1 MMAERHPDELDFLDL
16 VEGELPRVAEESVA
30 AHVRDCP
37 ACGETVRQLRAGRG
51 ALHASGVLQLSER
64 ARDGIA
70 EAIDREPRL
79 RAHRFRY
86 WEHRRLGVVLG
97 MTLVLVASVVA
108 VAQWGGGLGGN
119 DEAGGDAVSESA
131 GGGAERDDAL
141 EGGGE
146 GLVPE
151 TAAGPARVAGP
162 AREVAADLRAEGFD
176 ARVEN
181 GEVIVRLDGVRM
193 SGEPTTEE
201 ERLRELLAERPPGGV
216 VVRLA
221 P

>member
-1 MMAERHPDELDFLDL
+1 MMAERHPDELDLLDL
-16 VEGELPRVAEESVA
+16 VEGELPRVAEESIA

-37 ACGETVRQLRAGRG
+37 ECSETVRRLRAGRV

-70 EAIDREPRL
+70 AAVDREPRL

-86 WEHRRLGVVLG
+86 WEPRRLGVVLG

-108 VAQWGGGLGGN
+108 VAQWGGDLGGG

-151 TAAGPARVAGP
+151 SAIEAAQVAGP

-176 ARVEN
+176 ARVDDA
-181 GEVIVRLDGVRM
+181 EVVVRLDGVRL
-193 SGEPTTEE
+193 SDEPTPEE

-216 VVRLA
+216 VVRVE